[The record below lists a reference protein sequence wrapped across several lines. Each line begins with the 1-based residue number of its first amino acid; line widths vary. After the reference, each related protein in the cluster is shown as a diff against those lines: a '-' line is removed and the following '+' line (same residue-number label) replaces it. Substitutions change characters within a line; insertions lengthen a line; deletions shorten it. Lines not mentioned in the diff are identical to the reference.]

1 MPTPK
6 QTSDYVVEPALMA
19 AGLGAGAYYWWG
31 ADQLVRIG
39 GNQVALWPI
48 LAGLGFVS
56 TVAMNYVSNSVN
68 EHLPEK
74 YSILT
79 HPAETAVEVAGT
91 ASILMAAEQV
101 VSPGLVSDTFYPI
114 LGLAAVS
121 KLGAKYIA
129 HEYVM
134 PWLDP
139 ESARQR

>member
-1 MPTPK
+1 MSTPK
-6 QTSDYVVEPALMA
+6 QTSDYIVEPALMA
-19 AGLGAGAYYWWG
+19 AGLGAGAVYWWG
-31 ADQLVRIG
+31 ADQMIRIG
-39 GNQVALWPI
+39 GNNVALWPV

-56 TVAMNYVSNSVN
+56 TIAMNYVSNSIN

-79 HPAETAVEVAGT
+79 HPTEGLVEVAGT
-91 ASILMAAEQV
+91 ASILMAAEQIV
-101 VSPGLVSDTFYPI
+101 APGLVGETLYPL

-134 PWLDP
+134 PWLNSD
-139 ESARQR
+139 